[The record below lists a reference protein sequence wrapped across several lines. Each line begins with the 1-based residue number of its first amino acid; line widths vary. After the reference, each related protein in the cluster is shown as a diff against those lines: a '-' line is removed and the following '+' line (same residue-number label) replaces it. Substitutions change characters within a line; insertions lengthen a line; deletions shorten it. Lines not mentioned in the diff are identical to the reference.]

1 MLGDS
6 CQPLRDDLERTAYHL
21 EVLRE
26 VAAQIEGTRKPRAI
40 LETVLLSAMGGLGAS
55 GGCAC
60 KAPDFMDTVFLSR
73 GDSNGPYGSTK
84 RIPQLS

>member
-40 LETVLLSAMGGLGAS
+40 LETVLLSAMGGAWSLWRLRR
-55 GGCAC
+55 AC
-60 KAPDFMDTVFLSR
+60 C
-73 GDSNGPYGSTK
+73 
-84 RIPQLS
+84 